1 MNHLELHHILN
12 NFQYGFRSGH
22 SCQAQLI
29 SIVEEIQCA
38 LDHHHH
44 VDLIMLNVCK
54 AFDTMAHH
62 RLLNELKFYDI
73 KGRVYDWLSIWL
85 TQRSQRV
92 VLDNSSSN
100 YVQVESGVPQGTVLG
115 PIMFLLYIN
124 DINVGISSS
133 LRLFVDDCVLYR
145 IIESNHDHNY
155 LQSDL
160 NVIFAWSQSWHM
172 QFNVKKCVTLRC
184 DK

>member
-1 MNHLELHHILN
+1 MEHILCHSIMNHLELHHILN

-29 SIVEEIQCA
+29 SIVEEIQYA

-44 VDLIMLNVCK
+44 VDLIMLDFCK
-54 AFDTMAHH
+54 AFDTVAHH
-62 RLLNELKFYDI
+62 RLLNKLKFYGI
-73 KGRVYDWLSIWL
+73 KGKVYDWLSIWL

-124 DINVGISSS
+124 DITVGISSS
-133 LRLFVDDCVLYR
+133 LRLFADDCVLYR
-145 IIESNHDHNY
+145 IIKSNHDHNY

-160 NVIFAWSQSWHM
+160 NVIYAW
-172 QFNVKKCVTLRC
+172 
-184 DK
+184 